1 MTSIEIIK
9 QAIERVV
16 MHLLG
21 PDEKMPGFVVEH
33 PADETHGDYA
43 TNAAMMMGGNPREL
57 AEKLVAELKK
67 SDVLGEVVDLDR
79 IEVAGPGFINFWL
92 RKEYLEA
99 ELARV
104 LEKKEDY
111 GRNDWLK
118 GKKVMVE
125 FTDPNPFKEFHIGHL
140 MSNGIGESLARL
152 FEFSGADL
160 RRACYQGD
168 VGMHVAKSIWG
179 FSKKLSEAG
188 LTMTDLGEKSLVER
202 IKFMG
207 QAYAFGATK
216 YEEDETVKNEINLLN
231 KEIYEQK
238 NEKIRTIYEV
248 GKKWSLEYFE
258 TIYRKLGTK
267 FDHYF
272 FESEVGEI
280 GKRLVGEHK
289 DIFEVSDGATV
300 FKGERYGLHTRVF
313 LNSLGLPTYE
323 AKELGLSKAKYD
335 KFAYDWSVVVTGNEI
350 NEYFKV
356 LLKAMSLIFPELAA
370 KTTHVGHGMLRL
382 KSGKMSSRTGKVVT
396 GEGLIA
402 DVAAEIRKKMESAAR
417 KVDEEEKDPLI
428 EAIAVGAIKYS
439 MLKQGPGK
447 DIIFDFE
454 GSLSFEGDSGPYLQ
468 YVFARTNSVLAK
480 AGGSDKVVKGAEV
493 NEEEMRLVRWIYRF
507 DEVVELAAKQLSP
520 NLLCSYLIELAQRFN
535 TFYNKHQ
542 ILGVETEK
550 FRLGLTAAVGQVMK
564 NGLSLLGIEAV
575 YQM

>member
-1 MTSIEIIK
+1 MPKQIIYD
-9 QAIERVV
+9 AVSR
-16 MHLLG
+16 HLGAMLPG
-21 PDEKMPGFVVEH
+21 GVKLPGFSLEH
-33 PADETHGDYA
+33 PANETHGDYA
-43 TNAAMMMGGNPREL
+43 TNAAMMMNGNPREL

-92 RKEYLEA
+92 RRECLGA

-104 LEKKEDY
+104 FEEKEDY
-111 GRNDWLK
+111 GRNEWLK

-160 RRACYQGD
+160 KRACYQGD

-179 FSKKLSEAG
+179 LDKKLFEAG
-188 LTMTDLGEKSLVER
+188 LTVTDLGEKSLIER

-216 YEEDETVKNEINLLN
+216 YEDDEAVKNEINLLN
-231 KEIYEQK
+231 KKIYEQ
-238 NEKIRTIYEV
+238 NDGGTGALYEA

-280 GKRLVGEHK
+280 GKRLVEEHK
-289 DIFEVSDGATV
+289 DIFEVSDGAIV
-300 FKGERYGLHTRVF
+300 FKGDKYDLHTRVF

-323 AKELGLSKAKYD
+323 AKELGLAKAKYD
-335 KFAYDWSVVVTGNEI
+335 KFTYDWSVVVTGNEI

-402 DVAAEIRKKMESAAR
+402 DVAAEIRKKMELAAR
-417 KVDEEEKDPLI
+417 KVTEEEKDPLV

-480 AGGSDKVVKGAEV
+480 AGGIDRVVDEAEV
-493 NEEEMRLVRWIYRF
+493 NEEEMRLLRWIYRF
-507 DEVVELAAKQLSP
+507 GEVVELAAKQLAP

-550 FRLGLTAAVGQVMK
+550 FRLGLTAVVGQVMK

>member
-1 MTSIEIIK
+1 MKPADKIR
-9 QAIERVV
+9 QAIKEVV
-16 MHLLG
+16 G
-21 PDEKMPGFVVEH
+21 KNIDFVVEH
-33 PADETHGDYA
+33 PADESHGDYA
-43 TNAAMMMGGNPREL
+43 TKVAMMMKGNPREL
-57 AEKLVAELKK
+57 AQDLAEELKK
-67 SDVLGEVVDLDR
+67 SDILGEVVDLSR

-92 RKEYLEA
+92 RKEWLGT

-104 LEKKEDY
+104 FEKKEDY
-111 GRNDWLK
+111 GRNEWLK

-160 RRACYQGD
+160 KRACYQGD
-168 VGMHVAKSIWG
+168 VGMHVAKAVWG
-179 FSKKLSEAG
+179 LQKKLADAG
-188 LTMTDLGEKSLVER
+188 LTMSDLGEKSLLER

-216 YEEDETVKNEINLLN
+216 YEEDETIKNEINLLN
-231 KEIYEQK
+231 KDIYEHK
-238 NEKIRTIYEV
+238 NEKIRTLYEA

-258 TIYRKLGTK
+258 TIYKKLGTK
-267 FDHYF
+267 FDFYF

-280 GKRLVGEHK
+280 GKRLVEANK
-289 DIFEVSDGATV
+289 DIFEESEGAVV
-300 FKGERYGLHTRVF
+300 FKGDKYGLHTRVF

-323 AKELGLSKAKYD
+323 AKELGLAKAKYD

-356 LLKAMSLIFPELAA
+356 LLKAMSLVFPELAV

-396 GEGLIA
+396 GETLIA
-402 DVAAEIRKKMESAAR
+402 DVAAEIRKKMAASAR
-417 KVDEEEKDPLI
+417 KATEGEKDPLV

-439 MLKQGPGK
+439 MLKQSPGK
-447 DIIFDFE
+447 DIVFDFE

-468 YVFARTNSVLAK
+468 YVFARTNSVVVK
-480 AGGSDKVVKGAEV
+480 AGGVDKVEKTAGA
-493 NEEEMRLVRWIYRF
+493 NEEEMRLVRWVYRF
-507 DEVVELAAKQLSP
+507 GEAVELAAKQLSP

-542 ILGVETEK
+542 ILGTETEA
-550 FRLGLTAAVGQVMK
+550 FRLGLTAVVGQVMK
-564 NGLSLLGIEAV
+564 NGISLLGIEALEK
-575 YQM
+575 M

>member
-1 MTSIEIIK
+1 MKPREIIYDAVSRMVGAMVPRGVK
-9 QAIERVV
+9 
-16 MHLLG
+16 L
-21 PDEKMPGFVVEH
+21 PDFNVEH
-33 PADETHGDYA
+33 PANETHGDYA
-43 TNAAMMMGGNPREL
+43 TNAAMMMKGNPREL

-92 RKEYLEA
+92 REECLEA

-111 GRNDWLK
+111 GRNEWLK

-160 RRACYQGD
+160 RRVCYQGD

-188 LTMTDLGEKSLVER
+188 LSINDLAEKSLPER

-216 YEEDETVKNEINLLN
+216 YEEDAAVKNEIDLLN
-231 KEIYEQK
+231 KEIYEQMDGG
-238 NEKIRTIYEV
+238 TGALYEA
-248 GKKWSLEYFE
+248 GRKWSLEYFE

-280 GKRLVGEHK
+280 GKRVVENNK
-289 DIFEVSDGATV
+289 DIFEESDGAIV
-300 FKGERYGLHTRVF
+300 FKGEKYGLHTRVF

-323 AKELGLSKAKYD
+323 AKELGLSKAKHD

-350 NEYFKV
+350 NGYFKV

-370 KTTHVGHGMLRL
+370 KTSHVGHGMLRL

-439 MLKQGPGK
+439 MLKQSPGK
-447 DIIFDFE
+447 DIIFDFD

-468 YVFARTNSVLAK
+468 YVFARTKSVLAK
-480 AGGSDKVVKGAEV
+480 VGGIDKVVGGGEI

-507 DEVVELAAKQLSP
+507 GEAVELAAKQLSP
-520 NLLCSYLIELAQRFN
+520 NLLCSYLTELAQRFN

-542 ILGVETEK
+542 ILGVENEN
-550 FRLGLTAAVGQVMK
+550 FRLGLTAAVGQLMG
-564 NGLSLLGIEAV
+564 NGLGLLGIKPVEK
-575 YQM
+575 M